1 MTQRDKWKKRPCVE
15 AYHAFRDA
23 IRRDFPGEVPPT
35 EQVIELSWIAY
46 FATNDAELIGR
57 FHREKPDRD
66 NIDKAILDALFEHDE
81 GIPYGMIQ
89 KVWGK
94 EDKLIVTIKLL
105 Q

>member
-23 IRRDFPGEVPPT
+23 IRRDFPGDIPPA

-46 FATNDAELIGR
+46 FATNEPELIGQ

-66 NIDKAILDALFEHDE
+66 NIDKSILDALFDKDE
-81 GIPYGMIQ
+81 AIGKGTIE
-89 KVWGK
+89 KRWGV
-94 EDKLIVTIKLL
+94 EDKLEITIKLL